1 MTVEHTSM
9 IPDELRQRGEARWR
23 EMLGPEQAERV
34 RAKWRDVHPDFEAYV
49 TGFLGG
55 EIWSRPQLDLR
66 TKSLT
71 TIVVLAALGRG
82 LALELNIRLALN
94 NGATRQDIVEVFLHN
109 APFFG
114 FPACWEAL
122 AVAQNVFRDLDK
134 GQPAS

>member
-1 MTVEHTSM
+1 MPSVTNHRGAFSM
-9 IPDELRQRGEARWR
+9 IPDELLQRGEAKWR

-34 RAKWRDVHPDFEAYV
+34 RAMWRGVHPDFEAYV

-94 NGATRQDIVEVFLHN
+94 NGATRQDIVEAFLHN
-109 APFFG
+109 A
-114 FPACWEAL
+114 
-122 AVAQNVFRDLDK
+122 
-134 GQPAS
+134 